1 MEKNEMQE
9 NFNTQDKLCIVFV
22 LDTSES
28 MAGTPINELNDYVK
42 VLFEDIKEDN
52 VASQRLEIG
61 IVTFDSTVNLVR
73 KPENVWNN
81 TIIPHLTLGGLN
93 TSMVDGIREAIMLV
107 NATKDY
113 YKSTNQG
120 YYKPLIIL
128 VSNNFYSS
136 VHDINIITQ
145 EIKAGVNSQKYL
157 FYLIAVEGS
166 NMNKIQQVSSNI
178 SYAIKLQDIRR
189 LQDFIYSSDRSYIEK
204 STKDAKIIFYNGMDS
219 WKDFMVD

>member
-1 MEKNEMQE
+1 M
-9 NFNTQDKLCIVFV
+9 F
-22 LDTSES
+22 
-28 MAGTPINELNDYVK
+28 
-42 VLFEDIKEDN
+42 
-52 VASQRLEIG
+52 G
-61 IVTFDSTVNLVR
+61 I
-73 KPENVWNN
+73 
-81 TIIPHLTLGGLN
+81 IQLGGLN
-93 TSMVDGIREAIMLV
+93 ASMVDGIREAIMLV

-189 LQDFIYSSDRSYIEK
+189 LQD
-204 STKDAKIIFYNGMDS
+204 
-219 WKDFMVD
+219 